1 MAVPTPNPIA
11 PTAQTAKPWP
21 RAITAL
27 SDRIGRKGLIA
38 WGLAVQATSLAVIAL
53 GQGFAVWAVGAIGL
67 GVGTA
72 MAYPALLAAVGD
84 VAHPA
89 WRASSVGVYRFWR
102 DLGFALG
109 GLLTVIV

>member
-1 MAVPTPNPIA
+1 VGTG
-11 PTAQTAKPWP
+11 
-21 RAITAL
+21 AL

-84 VAHPA
+84 VADVFGLVAAIWVVAGITMLGAALVAVRMYETHP
-89 WRASSVGVYRFWR
+89 RAGLSSMVP
-102 DLGFALG
+102 D
-109 GLLTVIV
+109 